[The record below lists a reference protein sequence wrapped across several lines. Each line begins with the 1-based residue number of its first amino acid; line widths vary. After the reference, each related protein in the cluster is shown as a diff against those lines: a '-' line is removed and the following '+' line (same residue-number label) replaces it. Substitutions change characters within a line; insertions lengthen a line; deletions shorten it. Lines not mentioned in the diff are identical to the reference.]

1 MPNVLRYAMNVLA
14 VRDHSEMELRRK
26 IAAYLQSN
34 LECENLER
42 EALEGESTERCAVLS
57 EFDTQVEQA
66 VFSCRQQGW
75 LDDER
80 YAQRYISSRSRKG
93 YGRQR
98 ICSELSQRGID
109 KSIQRV
115 ALQSCDIDWYLQAQA
130 VANRKFGSPL
140 PTSWQERAKVQR
152 YLLYRGFSHDEIQ
165 SIYMNFSD

>member
-34 LECENLER
+34 IEC
-42 EALEGESTERCAVLS
+42 ESTERCAVLS
-57 EFDTQVEQA
+57 EFDAQVDQA
-66 VFSCRQQGW
+66 VISCRQQGW
-75 LDDER
+75 LNDER
-80 YAQRYISSRSRKG
+80 YAERYISSRSRKG
-93 YGRQR
+93 YGTQR
-98 ICSELSQRGID
+98 ICAELSQRGID
-109 KSIQRV
+109 KSVQRV

-140 PTSWQERAKVQR
+140 PTSWQDRAKVQR
-152 YLLYRGFSHDEIQ
+152 YLLYRGFSPDEIQ